1 MKRTKRISWRRR
13 RTRNTRTLKLLT
25 RNKGN
30 QNCKIN
36 TIRNSTQ
43 DKSPLSTALGWTA
56 WPASAWVVDQ
66 VGRRRKKECSR
77 RRWRTRTRAVSAPA
91 IMLRYQLISLGRMKK
106 EMHTTERLVDG
117 QAEHRSR
124 KPMASLS
131 RGQEA
136 QMIAWMH
143 FNRIKTAQK
152 TSKTPSPT
160 KATLTKASSRAKH
173 AKHPRLRRQ
182 GSKPSRKPTETAST
196 PRNIKQTTWTYHP
209 RLLNFQMTWEWCTNT
224 WT

>member
-1 MKRTKRISWRRR
+1 MKRISWRRR
-13 RTRNTRTLKLLT
+13 RTQNTQTLKLWT
-25 RNKGN
+25 RNGN
-30 QNCKIN
+30 QNWKIN

-56 WPASAWVVDQ
+56 WRACAWAVDQ
-66 VGRRRKKECSR
+66 VGRRRKEEGSR
-77 RRWRTRTRAVSAPA
+77 RRRRTRTRAVLAPA
-91 IMLRYQLISLGRMKK
+91 IMPRYQLISLGRMKR
-106 EMHTTERLVDG
+106 EMHTMERLVDG
-117 QAEHRSR
+117 QVEHRSR
-124 KPMASLS
+124 KSMASLS

-143 FNRIKTAQK
+143 FNRIKAAQK
-152 TSKTPSPT
+152 TSKTPSQT
-160 KATLTKASSRAKH
+160 KATLTKASSPAKH
-173 AKHPRLRRQ
+173 AKHPRLRHQ

-196 PRNIKQTTWTYHP
+196 PKNIKQTTWTYHP